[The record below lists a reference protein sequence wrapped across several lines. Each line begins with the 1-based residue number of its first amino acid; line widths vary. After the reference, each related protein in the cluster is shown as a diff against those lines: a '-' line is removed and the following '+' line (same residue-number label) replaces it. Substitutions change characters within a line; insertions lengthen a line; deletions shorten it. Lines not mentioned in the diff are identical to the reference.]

1 MGTGIQRIGLGLAV
15 GVAAVI
21 AGSAVLS
28 AADGDP
34 PPPDAEHPCHVCGEL
49 LPRLKQRY
57 QLHNA
62 VISLDR
68 RDRADD
74 DHNAYRNV
82 LRLDTD
88 TGRAWILRPNSN
100 VAGFSW
106 VLVPNY
112 D

>member
-21 AGSAVLS
+21 AGSAVLP

-34 PPPDAEHPCHVCGEL
+34 PPPDAEQHCEVCGEGL
-49 LPRLKQRY
+49 SRLKQRY

-62 VISLDR
+62 VVSLDR
-68 RDRADD
+68 RNRAEE

-88 TGRAWILRPNSN
+88 TGRAWILRPNDN
-100 VAGFSW
+100 IAGFSW